1 MERVQ
6 EAIALYLEVEGDS
19 ASEKDFVSVQWVVVE
34 VEAIS
39 PQPPGAPLAHA
50 SAERPRKSSYSVT
63 MDLLQRISIDRAV
76 R

>member
-34 VEAIS
+34 
-39 PQPPGAPLAHA
+39 
-50 SAERPRKSSYSVT
+50 AETTARSVRVRFWLFLPRKESGNP
-63 MDLLQRISIDRAV
+63 LKL
-76 R
+76 